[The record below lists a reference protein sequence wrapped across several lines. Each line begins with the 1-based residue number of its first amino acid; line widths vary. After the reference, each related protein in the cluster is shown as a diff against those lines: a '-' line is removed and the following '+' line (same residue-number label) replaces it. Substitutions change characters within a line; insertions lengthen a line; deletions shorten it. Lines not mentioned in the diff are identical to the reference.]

1 MGHPSWPK
9 GKKIGGALF
18 KLFVEA
24 AINDLDKQIIKVIK
38 AKPNRGVYKAWLEG
52 GGIIRIDHKQAR
64 SKEISRIQMLV
75 HDSGVKV
82 PKVFV
87 SGGIKLS
94 EWIDGVDLYFVKNL
108 PEANIQL
115 GELLGALNTVK
126 ENGRYAAQGDI
137 GNTNF
142 IWTKDKELYMIDFGS
157 LRLTNYGD
165 ALRRTAAGVCK
176 RVAKNRREWVYEGYA
191 KYHNIDQFIK
201 LVNEC
206 DKIFGKKY
214 LIGS

>member
-1 MGHPSWPK
+1 MVHPSWPE
-9 GKKIGGALF
+9 GKEIGGALL
-18 KLFVEA
+18 KLFSKTVR
-24 AINDLDKQIIKVIK
+24 NDLGKQIIKVIK
-38 AKPNRGVYKAWLEG
+38 VKSNKIVYKAWLEG
-52 GGIIRIDHKQAR
+52 GGIIRIDHEQLR

-87 SGGIKLS
+87 SGRIKLS

-137 GNTNF
+137 GSTNF
-142 IWTKDKELYMIDFGS
+142 IWAKDKELYMIDFCS
-157 LRLTNYGD
+157 LRLTDYDD
-165 ALRRTAAGVCK
+165 AMLRTAAGVCK
-176 RVAKNRREWVYEGYA
+176 RVAKNQREWFYEGYA

-201 LVNEC
+201 LVNEL

>member
-1 MGHPSWPK
+1 MVHPSWPK
-9 GKKIGGALF
+9 GKEIGGVLL

-24 AINDLDKQIIKVIK
+24 ARNNLGKQIIKVIK
-38 AKPNRGVYKAWLEG
+38 VKSNKKVYKTFLEDG
-52 GGIIRIDHKQAR
+52 EIIRIDLTQP
-64 SKEISRIQMLV
+64 KEISRIQMLV

-87 SGGIKLS
+87 SGRIKLS

-115 GELLGALNTVK
+115 GELLGRLNAVK
-126 ENGRYAAQGDI
+126 ENDRHVAQGDV
-137 GNTNF
+137 GSTNF
-142 IWTKDKELYMIDFGS
+142 IWTKDKELYMIDFG
-157 LRLTNYGD
+157 RLHLTDYDD
-165 ALRRTAAGVCK
+165 AVRRTAAGVCK